1 MAEVLPDGT
10 TLVSLAGKLRG
21 VGHASNHCMCERF
34 SFALPR
40 DKTVRRF
47 GVKVPGSLEAQ
58 YNIAP
63 GKQVLLIRD
72 DAPDVLQPARWGIG
86 HSANITG
93 RFGRP
98 VTTVDI
104 SRLKDQEPSRDIL
117 VQRCLIPADGFYLWR
132 PVTKRS
138 RVPYRVT
145 LKWNLPFA
153 IAGVW
158 ALETQ
163 EENSGT
169 VSFAVLTT
177 ESNLLIKPYQ
187 SLMPLILPLDEE
199 KGWLTQGISL
209 PDLRSLILPADGVKI
224 FPVSPL
230 VNDKD
235 NNSPSIIQPVQPA
248 DQFGNYFLFE

>member
-1 MAEVLPDGT
+1 
-10 TLVSLAGKLRG
+10 
-21 VGHASNHCMCERF
+21 MCERF
-34 SFALPR
+34 SFALPG

-47 GVKVPGSLEAQ
+47 GVRVPGPLEAQ

-63 GKQVLLIRD
+63 GRQALTIRD
-72 DAPDVLQPARWGIG
+72 SAPDVLQPARWGIG

-98 VTTVDI
+98 VTTIDI
-104 SRLKDQEPSRDIL
+104 NKLKDQETTGYL
-117 VQRCLIPADGFYLWR
+117 FAQRCLIPADGFYLWR
-132 PVTKRS
+132 HVSKRS
-138 RVPYRVT
+138 RIPYRVT

-158 ALETQ
+158 AVETQ

-169 VSFAVLTT
+169 ISFAVLTT
-177 ESNLLIKPYQ
+177 GSSSLIRPYQ
-187 SLMPLILPLDEE
+187 TSMPLILPLEEE
-199 KGWLTQGISL
+199 KGWLTQGINL
-209 PDLRSLILPADGVKI
+209 PGLRSLMLPADGVKI

-230 VNDKD
+230 VNDRD
-235 NNSPSIIQPVQPA
+235 NNSASIIQPVQPA